1 MMRGKILNFFMILCS
16 TFVLSCST
24 MKAERN
30 VQDNIFYSSANPEIK
45 IEINPD
51 FKYIGDIE
59 KTYYSKYKTQLGGS
73 KVDKVIYLFGII
85 DNNKI
90 LKRGIVIRIDIMGQ
104 GYWLPDL
111 FEKRKYII
119 DSGFVNISKERYQYA
134 VFSSTA
140 RYGDVEENLF
150 DKGVKVPNCC
160 IVKSIARIVGVDKR
174 TTVKIDY
181 IEDISFN
188 SDREYSCKEWREV
201 NQLSGDQKVYLIQ
214 FLDRS
219 EKNFKMLN

>member
-1 MMRGKILNFFMILCS
+1 MILCLG
-16 TFVLSCST
+16 FIISCT
-24 MKAERN
+24 AIKVERK
-30 VQDNIFYSSANPEIK
+30 VQDNIFYSSANPKIK

-59 KTYYSKYKTQLGGS
+59 RTYYKKYKTQLGGT

-90 LKRGIVIRIDIMGQ
+90 LERGIVIKITTIRQ
-104 GYWLPDL
+104 GSWLPDL
-111 FEKRKYII
+111 FENKKYKV

-134 VFSSTA
+134 VFFSTA
-140 RYGDVEENLF
+140 RWDVESYLF
-150 DKGVKVPNCC
+150 DKGVKIPNCS
-160 IVKSIARIVGVDKR
+160 IVKSIAWIVGIDKK
-174 TTVKIDY
+174 TNIKIDY

-188 SDREYSCKEWREV
+188 RDRGYSCKEWREV
-201 NQLSGDQKVYLIQ
+201 NQLSDDQKVYLKQ

-219 EKNFKMLN
+219 EKNITILN